1 MKAGKLTSDAEKR
14 KKLRRKKKIRNAL
27 IALAFIMVSG
37 AAFLYSTSKPRE
49 YRVVAV
55 SRGGIEETVEA
66 SGEIIS
72 KKWKTYYAE
81 FTAPV
86 VELNVETGKAFE
98 QGDLLA
104 EFDTSDLELSASQSE
119 LARIAA
125 QGRASALSEQNSKN
139 AQIYAG
145 AGTSITILDQQIAD
159 QIENIRSI
167 QEKLGMAEQKASDIA
182 TLTNRV
188 NMEMDTD
195 KKEDLQ
201 KTLDGWKADYNSYDV
216 PFLSGELVS
225 QQTVLSDLMG
235 SRSEYEAW
243 QKSADA
249 SLVTSGNKQAAV
261 ADSNAAAMTKE
272 ELDETLQKAAAGL
285 LADFNGIITGCF
297 VEQGATVTEGMP
309 LFKLESS
316 DELTAKVMISKY
328 DIGKMKEG
336 QTGRITIAGTDY
348 EGSVTAISRI
358 ATTDGAEKS
367 KIAVEVALNQ
377 PDPSVYIGMEADVAI
392 TTGKNENALILP
404 VEAIYIDDTGSYCY
418 VIEEGIVAR
427 KDIQTGFEN
436 ATQIEVTQGLE
447 EGQIVILD
455 AVAEAMIG
463 QRAITKAGDT
473 Q

>member
-1 MKAGKLTSDAEKR
+1 MKAGKLTTDAEKR
-14 KKLRRKKKIRNAL
+14 KKNRRKKKIRNAA
-27 IALAFIMVSG
+27 IAVAFIVVCG
-37 AAFLYSTSKPRE
+37 AVFLYSTSQPKE

-55 SRGGIEETVEA
+55 AKGAIEESVEA
-66 SGEIIS
+66 SGEIVS
-72 KKWKTYYAE
+72 ETWKTYYAE

-86 VELNVETGKAFE
+86 MELHVETGMAFQE
-98 QGDLLA
+98 GDLLA
-104 EFDTSDLELSASQSE
+104 KFDTSDLEVSASQSE

-145 AGTSITILDQQIAD
+145 AGTSIAILDQQIAD

-188 NMEMDTD
+188 NMEIDTD

-201 KTLDGWKADYNSYDV
+201 KTLDGWKAEYNSYDV

-249 SLVTSGNKQAAV
+249 SIVTSGNKQAAA
-261 ADSNAAAMTKE
+261 ADSNAAALTQE
-272 ELDETLQKAAAGL
+272 DLDQTLQKATAGL
-285 LADFNGIITGCF
+285 MADFNGIITGCF

-328 DIGKMKEG
+328 DIGKIKEG
-336 QTGRITIAGTDY
+336 QPGRITIAGTDY
-348 EGSVTAISRI
+348 EGSVTTISKV

-377 PDPSVYIGMEADVAI
+377 PDSAVYIGMEADVAI
-392 TTGKNENALILP
+392 TTGKNENTLILP
-404 VEAIYIDDTGSYCY
+404 LEAIYVDDTGSYCY
-418 VIEEGIVAR
+418 VIEEGVVVR

-463 QRAITKAGDT
+463 QRAITKTGET
-473 Q
+473 P